1 MMIIQQRT
9 FLSDKYIPNATEGW
23 KHVCVVFRNQKYK
36 KILIGFLLQIDAF
49 MDSQS
54 DLGVA
59 NRAFIQAR
67 ETAQNNIK
75 YLQTNLQ
82 TLTEWLS
89 TASP

>member
-1 MMIIQQRT
+1 MWPMQ
-9 FLSDKYIPNATEGW
+9 LEGW
-23 KHVCVVFRNQKYK
+23 QYACVVFRNQKRQ
-36 KILIGFLLQIDAF
+36 KILILFLLQIDAF

-89 TASP
+89 IASP